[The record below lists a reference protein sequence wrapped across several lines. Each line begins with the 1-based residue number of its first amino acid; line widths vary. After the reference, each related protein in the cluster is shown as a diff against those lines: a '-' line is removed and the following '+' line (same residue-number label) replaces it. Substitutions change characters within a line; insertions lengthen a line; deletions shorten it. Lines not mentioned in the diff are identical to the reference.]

1 MKKISIKLDIKKA
14 SSLTSYNDNIKRNL
28 VSFLLSNYCEP
39 KNKLYLFSRGKNLPN
54 IFLLK
59 LIIPAKFNNK
69 IYDINLLIYFPIN
82 FPLVQPEIYFHK
94 YCNVKVNQKCL
105 NYIDEETLK
114 INYDSF
120 FKWENNFQSFKN
132 LVKALYK
139 QFNINFPIFTLKDP
153 FDESKNINYDCVLRN
168 QLCKEI
174 EFKKNTNLNINPNL
188 NSKKIILKTEGNNIP
203 NINRI
208 NTRNS
213 PIAKKNKI
221 TEVMINK
228 TKTINKINNIKI
240 NLKDI
245 NNDKKSN
252 FINNKNNTENISK
265 NNNIIKKALN
275 IKPESEF
282 FDENISKECLTKLLI
297 LELYPK
303 ISPLNDSIK
312 FSKNNLINIK
322 SNIIKE
328 LNFFK
333 SKEKQTN
340 TIEKSINLL
349 KKELNI
355 DINNNSDI
363 KNKMNFSN
371 LDSFLKINNK
381 NYYILQA
388 KQKTIEEYLLV
399 IKKNLEKKNIE
410 FESGMKLVRKLSR
423 QIFYIKYKCFC
434 LTNKNI

>member
-105 NYIDEETLK
+105 NYIDEESLK

-132 LVKALYK
+132 LIKALYK

-153 FDESKNINYDCVLRN
+153 FDESKTINYDCVLRN

-174 EFKKNTNLNINPNL
+174 EFKKSTNLNINQNL
-188 NSKKIILKTEGNNIP
+188 NSKKIILKTEGNNSP

-213 PIAKKNKI
+213 PIAKKNKNN
-221 TEVMINK
+221 EVMINK

-240 NLKDI
+240 NLKGI

-252 FINNKNNTENISK
+252 FINNKNNTENIGK
-265 NNNIIKKALN
+265 NNNITKKALN
-275 IKPESEF
+275 TKSEPDI

-322 SNIIKE
+322 LNIIKE

-349 KKELNI
+349 KKELNN

-363 KNKMNFSN
+363 KNKINFSN